1 MLSIPH
7 LIVIFV
13 VALIIFGPEKLPELA
28 RNLGKVMAEF
38 RRATGD
44 LRSSFEGHM
53 RDLEREAQERRLS
66 AVTTPSPTVLPP
78 RSGEPTIMP
87 AAGTLPTEPPTTSA
101 TAVAPEAPIVHD
113 APPPDP
119 HSYELPP
126 MYAPEPEPPAEPALT
141 ENPEQASSDGGTR
154 PA

>member
-38 RRATGD
+38 RRHTGD
-44 LRSSFEGHM
+44 LRSNFEGHM
-53 RDLEREAQERRLS
+53 RDLEREAQERRIAGAA
-66 AVTTPSPTVLPP
+66 AVVASEAAPRTTEPEILPVAGTVPAERPNPLTIAEPLPP
-78 RSGEPTIMP
+78 ESDPASISPRDLLEPRQ
-87 AAGTLPTEPPTTSA
+87 
-101 TAVAPEAPIVHD
+101 APDVVQ
-113 APPPDP
+113 
-119 HSYELPP
+119 
-126 MYAPEPEPPAEPALT
+126 
-141 ENPEQASSDGGTR
+141 NPEEVSNDGSVG

>member
-53 RDLEREAQERRLS
+53 RDLEREAQERR
-66 AVTTPSPTVLPP
+66 AGPSPASPAALPP
-78 RSGEPTIMP
+78 RASEPVMMP
-87 AAGTLPTEPPTTSA
+87 SPGT
-101 TAVAPEAPIVHD
+101 V
-113 APPPDP
+113 
-119 HSYELPP
+119 
-126 MYAPEPEPPAEPALT
+126 PAEPANASATPSGPEYASAPDTPPAYAEVLDVAAVRT
-141 ENPEQASSDGGTR
+141 VEYVPAPEVKENPEQASDDGSPR

>member
-38 RRATGD
+38 RRHTGD
-44 LRSSFEGHM
+44 LRSNFEGHM
-53 RDLEREAQERRLS
+53 RDLEREAQERRIAGAAAAVS
-66 AVTTPSPTVLPP
+66 APAP
-78 RSGEPTIMP
+78 RASEPEIVP
-87 AAGTLPTEPPTTSA
+87 AAGTVTADRPNAAAIAEPPPPETDPAGLSSSD
-101 TAVAPEAPIVHD
+101 VLEPRQAPDVVQ
-113 APPPDP
+113 
-119 HSYELPP
+119 
-126 MYAPEPEPPAEPALT
+126 
-141 ENPEQASSDGGTR
+141 NPEEVSNDGSVG